1 MKKQRPV
8 YLNLTQIQ
16 LPAAGLSSILHRIS
30 GIIMFVAIGILIWLL
45 DLSLRSH
52 ASFDMVVSML
62 KHDLFKFILWGILTA
77 FIYHLV
83 AGIRHMIMDAGYWE
97 ELSSGT
103 LSAQV
108 TIGISVVFSIMVGVW
123 LWV

>member
-45 DLSLRSH
+45 DLSLLSQE
-52 ASFDMVVSML
+52 SFDRVALML
-62 KHDLFKFILWGILTA
+62 THDLFKFIVWGILTA
-77 FIYHLV
+77 FVYHLL

-97 ELSSGT
+97 ELNSGT

-108 TIGISVVFSIMVGVW
+108 TIGVSIVLSIMLGVW
-123 LWV
+123 LWG

>member
-1 MKKQRPV
+1 VKKQRPV